1 MEKIYKPKEVKE
13 MLQISQQTIINW
25 EKSGKLVAK
34 RLPSGRRYFLQS
46 QIDSLLNIDDKKEY
60 TISKDISLE
69 ELSELF
75 KDVLDGNVN
84 KLIVK
89 GDNDKLKKIVE
100 KLFINYD
107 VEIISI

>member
-46 QIDSLLNIDDKKEY
+46 QIDSLLNIDNKKEY
-60 TISKDISLE
+60 TISKDISSK
-69 ELSELF
+69 ELSELL
-75 KDVLDGNVN
+75 KELIDGNVN

-89 GDNDKLKKIVE
+89 GNIDYKEMIMR
-100 KLFINYD
+100 LFSNYD

>member
-46 QIDSLLNIDDKKEY
+46 QIDSLLNIDNKKEY

-89 GDNDKLKKIVE
+89 GDIDYEKMIM

>member
-25 EKSGKLVAK
+25 EKSGKLVGK

-46 QIDSLLNIDDKKEY
+46 QIDSLLNIDNKKEY

-89 GDNDKLKKIVE
+89 GDIDYEKMII
-100 KLFINYD
+100 KLFNNYD
-107 VEIISI
+107 VEVISI

>member
-46 QIDSLLNIDDKKEY
+46 QIDSLLNIDNKKEY
-60 TISKDISLE
+60 TISKDISSK
-69 ELSELF
+69 ELSELL
-75 KDVLDGNVN
+75 KELIDGNVN

-89 GDNDKLKKIVE
+89 GDIDYE
-100 KLFINYD
+100 KMIMRLFNNYD
-107 VEIISI
+107 VKIISI

>member
-46 QIDSLLNIDDKKEY
+46 QIDALLNIDNKKEY

-69 ELSELF
+69 DLSELF
-75 KDVLDGNVN
+75 KDVLENNVD

-89 GDNDKLKKIVE
+89 GDIDYKEMIMR
-100 KLFINYD
+100 LFSNYD
-107 VEIISI
+107 IEIVSI

>member
-46 QIDSLLNIDDKKEY
+46 QIDSLLNIDNKKEY

-89 GDNDKLKKIVE
+89 GDIDYEKMIM
-100 KLFINYD
+100 KLFSNYD
-107 VEIISI
+107 IEIVSI

>member
-25 EKSGKLVAK
+25 ERSGKLVAK

-60 TISKDISLE
+60 TISKNTTMEEISDLLKNLLE
-69 ELSELF
+69 GDLKTIYVE
-75 KDVLDGNVN
+75 
-84 KLIVK
+84 
-89 GDNDKLKKIVE
+89 DNDKFKEIVE

-107 VEIISI
+107 VEVISI

>member
-46 QIDSLLNIDDKKEY
+46 QIDSLLNIDNKKEY
-60 TISKDISLE
+60 TISKDISSK
-69 ELSELF
+69 ELSELL
-75 KDVLDGNVN
+75 KELIDGNVN

-89 GDNDKLKKIVE
+89 GDIDYEKMIM
-100 KLFINYD
+100 KLFSNYD
-107 VEIISI
+107 IEIVSI

>member
-46 QIDSLLNIDDKKEY
+46 QIDSLLNIDNKKEY
-60 TISKDISLE
+60 TISKDISLK
-69 ELSELF
+69 ELSELL
-75 KDVLDGNVN
+75 KELIDGNVN

-89 GDNDKLKKIVE
+89 GNIDYE
-100 KLFINYD
+100 KMIMRLFNNYD

>member
-46 QIDSLLNIDDKKEY
+46 QIDSLLNIDNKKEY
-60 TISKDISLE
+60 TISKDISSK
-69 ELSELF
+69 ELSELL
-75 KDVLDGNVN
+75 KELIDGNVN

-89 GDNDKLKKIVE
+89 GNIDYE
-100 KLFINYD
+100 KMIIRLFNNYD

>member
-46 QIDSLLNIDDKKEY
+46 QIDSLLNIDNKKEY
-60 TISKDISLE
+60 TISKDISSK
-69 ELSELF
+69 ELSELL
-75 KDVLDGNVN
+75 KELIDGNVN

-89 GDNDKLKKIVE
+89 GNIDYE
-100 KLFINYD
+100 KMIMRLFNNYD

>member
-46 QIDSLLNIDDKKEY
+46 QIDSLLNIDNKKEY
-60 TISKDISLE
+60 TISKDISSK
-69 ELSELF
+69 ELSELL
-75 KDVLDGNVN
+75 KELIDGNVN

-89 GDNDKLKKIVE
+89 GNIDYE
-100 KLFINYD
+100 KMIMRLFNNYD
-107 VEIISI
+107 VKIISI

>member
-46 QIDSLLNIDDKKEY
+46 QIDSLLNIDNKKEY
-60 TISKDISLE
+60 TISKDISSK
-69 ELSELF
+69 ELSGLLKELI
-75 KDVLDGNVN
+75 DGNVN

-89 GDNDKLKKIVE
+89 GNIDYE
-100 KLFINYD
+100 KMIMRLFNNYD
-107 VEIISI
+107 VKIISI

>member
-25 EKSGKLVAK
+25 ERSGKLVAK
-34 RLPSGRRYFLQS
+34 RSPSGRRYFLQS
-46 QIDSLLNIDDKKEY
+46 QIDSLLNINDKKEY
-60 TISKDISLE
+60 TISKDISSK
-69 ELSELF
+69 ELSELL
-75 KDVLDGNVN
+75 KGVIDGNVD

-89 GDNDKLKKIVE
+89 GDIDYE
-100 KLFINYD
+100 KMIMRLFSNYD